1 MSQGYESDPERSMK
15 RYQDN
20 LKTVLVTLAVS
31 MVAFPAGSE
40 TIIRKSTTYFSIGG
54 RTASDLDRE
63 MSRVGPLSQTTGRRH
78 PGATQIR
85 FNGSATFV
93 GKDNH
98 CYIGGAKVLLST
110 KLMLPRWSNRRKAT
124 KEMALLWDTL
134 ASDIKRHE
142 ERHAEIA
149 RTHARQLEKA
159 ILALPSARDCPTLK
173 AKVNRVSQKAMIAHD
188 KDQLRFDRIESINFE
203 NRMIRLLRHR
213 IATRSAK

>member
-1 MSQGYESDPERSMK
+1 MK
-15 RYQDN
+15 RYQVH
-20 LKTVLVTLAVS
+20 LKTAILTIAVS
-31 MVAFPAGSE
+31 LFGLPTAGE

-63 MSRVGPLSQTTGRRH
+63 MSRLGPLSKTTGRRH

-93 GKDNH
+93 AKSGH
-98 CYIGGAKVLLST
+98 CSIGGAKVLLST

-149 RTHARQLEKA
+149 RTHARELEKT
-159 ILALPSARDCPTLK
+159 ILALPSTRDCPTLK
-173 AKVNRVSQKAMIAHD
+173 ARVNRVSEEALIAHD
-188 KDQLRFDRIESINFE
+188 KDQLRFDRIEAVNFE
-203 NRMIRLLRHR
+203 NRMIRLLRYR
-213 IATRSAK
+213 IAPRSEN